1 VRASATFA
9 FLVLAA
15 AALPRSGATQALSV
29 VGVVRDTAGTP
40 IPLAEVT
47 VANRKVLSD
56 SLGRFFVAHALPD
69 SVNIAV
75 RRLGYESS
83 TFTLSARDAQQ
94 NSVDVVLRRLATTL
108 DAVNVEAMELRSK
121 TALRGFD
128 ERKSKGMGT
137 FVSRE
142 QIEARNTRNLTDV
155 LRTERG
161 VVVTRGVFRFS
172 MHQAKRC
179 TPMVFV
185 DGQQAPGLN
194 VDAVPPSDVV
204 GVELYQSL
212 STTPSEFQRP
222 GRNTECGTVVI
233 WTKKPVL
240 EVRSRSKP

>member
-1 VRASATFA
+1 M
-9 FLVLAA
+9 A
-15 AALPRSGATQALSV
+15 AALAPRSSAAQFLSV

-47 VANRKVLSD
+47 VANRRVLSD
-56 SLGRFFVAHALPD
+56 SLGRFFVSHALPD

-83 TFTLSARDAQQ
+83 TFTLSGKEAQQ

-108 DAVNVEAMELRSK
+108 DAVNVEALELRSK
-121 TALRGFD
+121 TGLRGFD
-128 ERKSKGMGT
+128 ERSTKGIGT
-137 FVSRE
+137 FVGRE
-142 QIEARNTRNLTDV
+142 KIEARNTRLLSDV
-155 LRTERG
+155 LRQERG
-161 VVVTRGVFRFS
+161 VIVTRGVFRFA

-185 DGQQAPGLN
+185 DGQQAPGLP

-222 GRNTECGTVVI
+222 GRGPECGTVVI
-233 WTKKPVL
+233 WTKKPLL
-240 EVRSRSKP
+240 EVKPRAPR